1 MLYYTLDNIRP
12 RYRSQLKSIQLWA
25 IVKRPI
31 INKYG
36 INAILEHFMTDLA
49 ELEKDNGYEFTI
61 NNTRRSFR
69 GTISFISGD
78 NLGVPEV
85 GGFKVGPGARLK
97 CRECMISSEDLER
110 MVSTYYKYK

>member
-1 MLYYTLDNIRP
+1 MFYYTLDNIRQKC
-12 RYRSQLKSIQLWA
+12 RSQLKSIQLWA

-36 INAILEHFMTDLA
+36 INAILEHFMTDLT

-69 GTISFISGD
+69 GTISFISGEIND
-78 NLGVPEV
+78 KFSCQELSVSFQYITHAYSDG
-85 GGFKVGPGARLK
+85 
-97 CRECMISSEDLER
+97 SS
-110 MVSTYYKYK
+110 

>member
-1 MLYYTLDNIRP
+1 MFYYTLGNIRP
-12 RYRSQLKSIQLWA
+12 KYRSQLKSIQLWA

-49 ELEKDNGYEFTI
+49 ELEKDNGYVFTL
-61 NNTRRSFR
+61 NHTRRSFR

-78 NLGVPEV
+78 NLGVQEV
-85 GGFKVGPGARLK
+85 SGFKVGPGARLK
-97 CRECMISSEDLER
+97 CRGCMIPSEDLER
-110 MVSTYYKYK
+110 MVSTYYIF